1 MQYLEQFFAGFPALE
16 GASVWLAVTV
26 AFFGI
31 ILLAVIADIVA
42 RRIIVAGIHR
52 FLAAS
57 DSERDNI
64 ILRNK
69 VFESLSHQA
78 PAIVIY
84 MLAPE
89 ALAQWPAVG
98 AFVETAAL
106 VYMVVNGVLFFDALI
121 NSGQE
126 IYRTYSISRQ
136 FPIKSF
142 VQVAKIALYF
152 LGLVAILSLVL
163 GQSPLSLLAGFGA
176 LTAVLMFVF
185 KDPILGFVSG
195 IQLSANRMVA
205 VGDWIEMPSYNVD
218 GDVMEIALTTVKI
231 RNFDKTITTVPTQA
245 LISESFKNWRG
256 MTETGG
262 RRIKRSL
269 NIDVS
274 TIRFCDEEMLRRFSK
289 IQFLAEYITDKQAE
303 LDAYNSQKGADP
315 ETLVN
320 GRRLTN
326 VGTFRAYVEAY
337 LDNHP
342 KISNSLTFLVRQLQ
356 PTENGLPIEIY
367 VFSLDT
373 NWINYEKIQADIFD
387 HILAAAP
394 EFDLRIFQNPT
405 GGDFRSWQ
413 RVVAQ

>member
-1 MQYLEQFFAGFPALE
+1 MQSLEQFFAGFPAFENLS
-16 GASVWLAVTV
+16 GWLAVGTACV
-26 AFFGI
+26 GI
-31 ILLAVIADIVA
+31 ILLAFLADIIA
-42 RRIIVAGIHR
+42 RRIIVTWIHR
-52 FLAAS
+52 FLSAS

-69 VFESLSHQA
+69 VFERLSHQA

-84 MLAPE
+84 MLAPA
-89 ALAQWPAVG
+89 ALMQWPSVG
-98 AFVETAAL
+98 GFVATAAL
-106 VYMVVNGVLFFDALI
+106 VYMVINGVLFLDALI
-121 NSGQE
+121 NTGQE
-126 IYRTYSISRQ
+126 VYRTYAISRQ

-142 VQVAKIALYF
+142 VQVAKMAIYF
-152 LGLVAILSLVL
+152 LALVAVLSLVL

-262 RRIKRSL
+262 RRIKRAI

-274 TIRFCDEEMLRRFSK
+274 TIRFCDQEMLQRFSK
-289 IQFLAEYITDKQAE
+289 IQYISDYIAEKQTE
-303 LDAYNSQKGADP
+303 LDAYNAEKGADP

-342 KISNSLTFLVRQLQ
+342 KISKSLTFLVRQLQ

-373 NWINYEKIQADIFD
+373 NWVSYEKIQADIFD
-387 HILAAAP
+387 HVLAAAS
-394 EFDLRIFQNPT
+394 EFELRIFQNPT

-413 RVVAQ
+413 QVAA